1 MVLEC
6 LATTAVFAL
15 TCGAVLLFM
24 KLCGYEPTA
33 PRQPRQPQRSQ
44 DRP

>member
-6 LATTAVFAL
+6 LADTAMFAL
-15 TCGAVLLFM
+15 TCGAVPWFM
-24 KLCGYEPTA
+24 KLCRYEPTA
-33 PRQPRQPQRSQ
+33 PRQPGQPRRPQ

>member
-6 LATTAVFAL
+6 LTATAMFAL

-24 KLCGYEPTA
+24 KLSGYEPTA
-33 PRQPRQPQRSQ
+33 PRQSGPPERSQ